1 MRTETSSSFA
11 LAASTDSRLVPSS
24 LTAASAL
31 RTCPAR
37 TYESGEYR
45 RSQLTRFVCGG
56 AGIPPE
62 LVRRAHRV
70 MGTAVVRTYGS
81 TELPTLVMGDPFGDI
96 DLQAED
102 EGAVIGGNEFRL
114 GEDDELLVRGPEL
127 FVGYVDSSINAESF
141 TDDGF
146 FRTGDVAAVDGPG
159 QIRITSRI
167 KDIINRGGEKFS
179 AADIEWALEA
189 HPNVGEVAVV

>member
-1 MRTETSSSFA
+1 MHVHRERDTVSPW
-11 LAASTDSRLVPSS
+11 SR
-24 LTAASAL
+24 
-31 RTCPAR
+31 RR
-37 TYESGEYR
+37 YEKGGYR

-127 FVGYVDSSINAESF
+127 FVGYVDSSINEESF
-141 TDDGF
+141 TEDGF

-179 AADIEWALEA
+179 AATSSGPSRLIPMWERWRWSGIRTRIWASARALR
-189 HPNVGEVAVV
+189 GSGR

>member
-1 MRTETSSSFA
+1 MHVHRERDTVSPW
-11 LAASTDSRLVPSS
+11 SR
-24 LTAASAL
+24 
-31 RTCPAR
+31 RR
-37 TYESGEYR
+37 YEKGGYR

-127 FVGYVDSSINAESF
+127 FVATSTARSTRNRSP
-141 TDDGF
+141 
-146 FRTGDVAAVDGPG
+146 RTAFSGPA
-159 QIRITSRI
+159 T
-167 KDIINRGGEKFS
+167 
-179 AADIEWALEA
+179 
-189 HPNVGEVAVV
+189 

>member
-1 MRTETSSSFA
+1 
-11 LAASTDSRLVPSS
+11 
-24 LTAASAL
+24 
-31 RTCPAR
+31 
-37 TYESGEYR
+37 
-45 RSQLTRFVCGG
+45 
-56 AGIPPE
+56 
-62 LVRRAHRV
+62 

-127 FVGYVDSSINAESF
+127 FVGYVDSSINEESF
-141 TDDGF
+141 TEDGF
-146 FRTGDVAAVDGPG
+146 FRTGDVATVDGPG

-167 KDIINRGGEKFS
+167 KDNHQPGRREIQRCRHRVGPRGSSQCGRGGGGRVS
-179 AADIEWALEA
+179 GRGSGGARVRLR
-189 HPNVGEVAVV
+189 GSGR